1 MPYMPYQI
9 KPLTRGDLPAVM
21 DLVTEFTEESL
32 YEYIPSLA
40 SEKIESVFTDIFS
53 TSFGL
58 FTPKLSGV
66 LSGLFTTDLCS
77 PDTIYQ
83 EVLWFVTKKSRRY
96 GIKMVQYVE
105 DYCLSRGVHRIVFSC
120 MHNSKT
126 DKLFRFYEKLHF
138 IPMETKFIKTL

>member
-1 MPYMPYQI
+1 MPYKI
-9 KPLTRGDLPAVM
+9 KPLTRSDLPAVM

-32 YEYIPSLA
+32 YEYIPNIIP
-40 SEKIESVFTDIFS
+40 EKIESVFTNIFP

-58 FTPKLSGV
+58 FTPHLCGV
-66 LSGLFTTDLCS
+66 LGGLFTTDLCS
-77 PDTIYQ
+77 NEVIYQ
-83 EVLWFVTKKSRRY
+83 EVVWFITKKSRRY

-126 DKLFRFYEKLHF
+126 DKLFRFYKKLHF